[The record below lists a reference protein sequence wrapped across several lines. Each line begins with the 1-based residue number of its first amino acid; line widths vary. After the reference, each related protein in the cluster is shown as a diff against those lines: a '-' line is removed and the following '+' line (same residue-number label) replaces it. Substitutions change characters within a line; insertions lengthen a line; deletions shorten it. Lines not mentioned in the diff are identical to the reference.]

1 MPSFPLVVLVL
12 AAGAADPT
20 VATVDGRAITASA
33 VAARQERVR
42 RQGASLSAAETLDRV
57 VDDALLEAE
66 ARKQGLARDPAVL
79 AAIDAE
85 RRALAAERFL
95 DAEFAKLEP
104 DEAQLQGM
112 FHASADTVHSRAVVV
127 ASREAAQEVIDR
139 LKKGASFAE
148 EAKRSLDPRSK
159 DKGGDQGLQGRI
171 QLDPA
176 FAEIA
181 FGAPLHTVVGPVPL
195 RMGWAAVEV
204 LERTVGTEAEYQAQR
219 PALRER
225 ARAEYRRQGRKHY
238 LAQLRAR
245 SGVKLDEAFLRG
257 TGTRLDATREEE
269 AHVLARVGARAVTY
283 GQVLPSVRKLAGGQA
298 GSHFSG
304 AGVKTEMAWA
314 EVDRLLAEDEALKRG
329 ADRDP
334 ALAPAFRDVES
345 WNLALEYVKRVRAS
359 APAPSAAEVEALY
372 RERQASLLRP
382 GRRTCAHLLAKTR
395 GDAEAAARRVGR
407 GEAFEAVAR
416 SASLDRASAEAGGL
430 IGDVHDDRIEEFVRA
445 GPPDATFA
453 AAIRDAAPG
462 AVVGPVESRMG
473 WHLVRCGP
481 HQPAAP
487 APLAEVAPALAAELT
502 ARRGEEAVQDKVRE
516 LRARASIRVDRAA
529 LARTAGPTAGT

>member
-1 MPSFPLVVLVL
+1 MPTLPLLVLAL
-12 AAGAADPT
+12 AAGAPDPT
-20 VATVDGRAITASA
+20 VATVDGRPITASA
-33 VAARQERVR
+33 VSARQERVR
-42 RQGASLSAAETLDRV
+42 RQGFSASASETVDRLV
-57 VDDALLEAE
+57 EDALLEAD

-104 DEAQLQGM
+104 DEAQLREM
-112 FHASADTVHSRAVVV
+112 FHGSADSVRTRAVVV
-127 ASREAAQEVIDR
+127 ASREAAQAVVER
-139 LKKGASFAE
+139 LKKGATWAT
-148 EAKRSLDPRSK
+148 EARSSLDPRSREK
-159 DKGGDQGLQGRI
+159 AGDQGLQNRL

-181 FGAPLHTVVGPVPL
+181 FGAPLHTVVGPVAL

-204 LERTVGTEAEYQAQR
+204 LERTVATEAEYQAQR
-219 PALRER
+219 GALRER
-225 ARAEYRRQGRKHY
+225 AKAEYRKQGRKHF
-238 LAQLRAR
+238 LSQLRAR
-245 SGVKLDEAFLRG
+245 SGVKIDEAFLRG

-269 AHVLARVGARAVTY
+269 AHVVAQVGARKVTY
-283 GQVLPSVRKLAGGQA
+283 GQVLPGVRKLAGGQA

-304 AGVKTEMAWA
+304 TGVKLELTWA
-314 EVDRLLAEDEALKRG
+314 EVDRLLAEEEAVKRG
-329 ADRDP
+329 ADKDP
-334 ALAPAFRDVES
+334 ALAAAFRDVES
-345 WNLALEYVKRVRAS
+345 WNIALEYARRLRAS
-359 APAPSAAEVEALY
+359 PPAPSAPEVEALY
-372 RERQASLLRP
+372 AERRASLMRP
-382 GRRTCAHLLAKTR
+382 GHRTCAHVLAKTR
-395 GDAEAAARRVGR
+395 GDAEAAAKRISR

-430 IGDVHDDRIEEFVRA
+430 LGDVHDDRIEEFLRG

-481 HQPAAP
+481 HQAAAP
-487 APLAEVAPALAAELT
+487 APLAEVAPALA
-502 ARRGEEAVQDKVRE
+502 
-516 LRARASIRVDRAA
+516 
-529 LARTAGPTAGT
+529 